1 MANYGNL
8 RDASILQDFVVF
20 LNGVGKIGTVA
31 NISLPELNVQTEE
44 FRGGGMDMPV
54 QIPMGLEK
62 MELSFDLLSWDDDT
76 WSMVGYDKTAMTSY
90 LQFYGYTF
98 TANGKEV
105 AVEID
110 VWGGITSVKND
121 QIAPGKNSKQTVKM
135 AVHKY
140 IHKIG
145 DNTVANIDAFGKGF
159 SGKVDNTAT
168 ARQMLQIPSNQSTTN
183 TVSASS
189 GLIGA

>member
-31 NISLPELNVQTEE
+31 NIQLPELNVQTEE

-54 QIPMGLEK
+54 QIPVGLEK

-76 WSMVGYDKTAMTSY
+76 WAAVGYDANSMNTN

-98 TANGKEV
+98 TANGAE
-105 AVEID
+105 ATVEID
-110 VWGGITSVKND
+110 VWGGITSVKTD
-121 QIAPGKNSKQTVKM
+121 QVAPGKPPKQTVKM
-135 AVHKY
+135 SVYKYVH
-140 IHKIG
+140 
-145 DNTVANIDAFGKGF
+145 TVGGTPVVAIDAFGKRFTGN
-159 SGKVDNTAT
+159 VDNTAG
-168 ARQMLQIPSNQSTTN
+168 ARRALNIATNSATTN
-183 TVSASS
+183 TVSAAAP
-189 GLIGA
+189 LRA